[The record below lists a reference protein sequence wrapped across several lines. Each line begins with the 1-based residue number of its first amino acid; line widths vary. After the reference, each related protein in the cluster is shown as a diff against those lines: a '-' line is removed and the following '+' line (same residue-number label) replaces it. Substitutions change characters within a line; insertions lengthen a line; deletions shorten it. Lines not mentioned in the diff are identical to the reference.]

1 MLLNSVVAGAVAAG
15 YILVLVLQLNPQLS
29 RSPAAIVPLG
39 TALLAS
45 YGLHFAAV
53 FYGLTVLRQLFGSE
67 SLSPG
72 WISVR
77 VLVWECAAAAAIGA
91 ALMWLNLAGL
101 RLALEPEAARRM
113 SHGAVALT
121 VCAGLMVALAA
132 LRSWAGPRWKVGA
145 AAFVMVLALSL
156 LAPLLA
162 RGPGR
167 AQTLGGR
174 RLDLGPSFPGPAS
187 ASRVVVLAVDGAS
200 LDFISPAAADARLP
214 NFARLLDSGAS
225 AHLATLRPTQPDPT
239 WTSVA
244 TGKLPVHHGVRS
256 SGIYTAWRGGASFD
270 LLPDYCFAH
279 ALVYFGFLA
288 EAPQTSAS
296 LRARTVWSVLGGSGI
311 GSAVV
316 RWPLSYPAQ
325 PMQGVIVSDRLH
337 LPAAAGLDP
346 DEPPAT
352 YPEDLLATIRQHP
365 GQQDLADAALSLYG
379 STREPYA
386 GAGALARDR
395 LYADVFDQVRD
406 TPGTRLSVLRYQG
419 IDVAGHYYLRQAMPR
434 AFGEATGEPP
444 PGGAARVLEQYY
456 RFLDGEVGRALDRLG
471 PDDLLLVVSAFG
483 MEPLSLPKRLIDRAF
498 GGGGL
503 SGTHERAPDGF
514 VVAFGRAVEPGRLP
528 RASVLDVT
536 PTILYFFGLP
546 IGRDMDGFAR
556 TDIFTRAF
564 TAERPV
570 TYIPTYER

>member
-15 YILVLVLQLNPQLS
+15 YVLVLFLQLNPQLS
-29 RSPAAIVPLG
+29 RSPAAIAPLAI
-39 TALLAS
+39 ALLAS
-45 YGLHFAAV
+45 YGVHFAAV

-77 VLVWECAAAAAIGA
+77 VLVWECTAAAAVGA
-91 ALMWLNLAGL
+91 ALMWLNLSGL
-101 RLALEPEAARRM
+101 RLALSPAAAQRM
-113 SHGAVALT
+113 SYGAAVLT
-121 VCAGLMVALAA
+121 VCACLMAGLAA
-132 LRSWAGPRWKVGA
+132 LRSWAGPRWRLGA
-145 AAFVMVLALSL
+145 AAFAIVLAASL
-156 LAPLLA
+156 VVPLWV

-167 AQTLGGR
+167 VQTLGGR
-174 RLDLGPSFPGPAS
+174 RLDLGPSFAGPVS
-187 ASRVVVLAVDGAS
+187 SSRVVMLAVDGAS
-200 LDFISPAAADARLP
+200 LDFISPAAANGLLP

-225 AHLATLRPTQPDPT
+225 THLATLRPTQPDPT

-256 SGIYTAWRGGASFD
+256 SGLYTAWQGGPSFD

-296 LRARTVWSVLGGSGI
+296 LRARPVWSVLGGSGL

-316 RWPLSYPAQ
+316 RWPLTYPAQ
-325 PMQGVIVSDRLH
+325 PLQGVIVSDRLH
-337 LPAAAGLDP
+337 LPDTSGLDAG
-346 DEPPAT
+346 EGPAT
-352 YPEDLLATIRQHP
+352 YPEDLLSTIRP
-365 GQQDLADAALSLYG
+365 GPGLQDLADAALSLYG

-386 GAGALARDR
+386 GASALARDR
-395 LYADVFDQVRD
+395 LYADVFDDVQD
-406 TPGTRLSVLRYQG
+406 TPGVRLAILRYQG

-434 AFGEATGEPP
+434 VFGEASSEDRDES
-444 PGGAARVLEQYY
+444 ARVLEQYY
-456 RFLDGEVGRALDRLG
+456 RFLDGEVGRALQRLG

-498 GGGGL
+498 GSGGL

-514 VVAFGRAVEPGRLP
+514 LIAFGRAVQPGRLP
-528 RASVLDVT
+528 RASILDVT
-536 PTILYFFGLP
+536 PTVLYFFGLP
-546 IGRDMDGFAR
+546 IGRDMDGYAR
-556 TDIFTRAF
+556 TDLFTRAF